1 MKKIVFIIIGL
12 LCAFTVSAVSY
23 ASPYKGSGYYS
34 GPVYVS
40 TSTMGMAQTPAVT
53 MSSTSLF
60 RGHRNAG
67 VVGGSIS
74 SYGGGIST
82 SASSVTGGVTTY
94 NAAAG
99 HTPHKAR
106 KSEPD
111 VPELEHCDCTWYWD
125 EGRHLWVCSV
135 CGATL
140 TQEKAELE
148 GLFCPDAGEDGHCHC
163 GMPLEFGLVEW
174 LFMAVFA
181 GAYALYK
188 IYKVKKYYGEVQDGR
203 EMVA

>member
-1 MKKIVFIIIGL
+1 MKKVFIVIYCL
-12 LCAFTVSAVSY
+12 LCALTAAAVSY
-23 ASPYKGSGYYS
+23 ASPYKGSGYHA
-34 GPVYVS
+34 GPVYAS
-40 TSTMGMAQTPAVT
+40 TSTIGMAQTPAVT
-53 MSSTSLF
+53 MSSTSSF
-60 RGHRNAG
+60 RGHSNAG
-67 VVGGSIS
+67 VAGGAIS

-140 TQEKAELE
+140 TQAEAE
-148 GLFCPDAGEDGHCHC
+148 MVGLFCPDAGEDGHCHC
-163 GMPLEFGLVEW
+163 GMPLEFGFEEW
-174 LFMAVFA
+174 LFMAAIA

-188 IYKVKKYYGEVQDGR
+188 VYMGKKSYGDVRNGR
-203 EMVA
+203 EMIA